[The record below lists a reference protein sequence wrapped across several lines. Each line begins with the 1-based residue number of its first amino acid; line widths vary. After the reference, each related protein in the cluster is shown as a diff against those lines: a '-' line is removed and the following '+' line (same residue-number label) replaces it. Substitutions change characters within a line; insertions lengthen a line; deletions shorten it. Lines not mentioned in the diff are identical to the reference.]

1 MKRAT
6 KEKILKIALHEFA
19 LKGYR
24 QTTTRDILTK
34 ADANIAAISYYFGNK
49 DGLYT
54 EILKT
59 IREKLGHILEDVANQ
74 ADPDL
79 NPKKS
84 ALVLKAFIHK
94 LVSLVCSDKVDAD
107 MCMIYIREYME
118 PSSQYK
124 VLFTDFNN
132 LYRGL
137 FIDLLIKAHKKKL
150 SLPEASLSAVMVFSF
165 VFTLYTRRNMIQ
177 ESMGWTDYS
186 ESVQTEIETMLYRS
200 LNLA

>member
-1 MKRAT
+1 MKKVT
-6 KEKILKIALHEFA
+6 KDRILKMALHEFA

-59 IREKLGHILEDVANQ
+59 ILEKLDAVLKDIAEQ
-74 ADPDL
+74 ADPEL
-79 NPKKS
+79 NHKKS
-84 ALVLKAFIHK
+84 GQLLKAYIHK
-94 LVSLVCSDKVDAD
+94 LVSLVCSDKVNAD

-118 PSSQYK
+118 PSAQYK
-124 VLFTDFNN
+124 TLFTDFNN

-137 FIDLLIKAHKKKL
+137 FIDLLMRAHKKKL
-150 SLPEASLSAVMVFSF
+150 AFEEASLSAVMVFSF
-165 VFTLYTRRNMIQ
+165 IFTLYTRRNMIQ

-186 ESVQTEIETMLYRS
+186 DSVQSEIESMLYRS
-200 LNLA
+200 LNLP

>member
-6 KEKILKIALHEFA
+6 RERILKIALHEFA

-49 DGLYT
+49 DNLYT

-59 IREKLGHILEDVANQ
+59 ILEKLGHILEDIAEQVT
-74 ADPDL
+74 PDL

-84 ALVLKAFIHK
+84 GQVLKAFIHK

-107 MCMIYIREYME
+107 MCMIYIREYMN
-118 PSSQYK
+118 PSPQYK
-124 VLFTDFNN
+124 VLFADFNN
-132 LYRGL
+132 LYRGI
-137 FIDLLIKAHKKKL
+137 FIDLLIRAHKKKL
-150 SLPEASLSAVMVFSF
+150 AFHEASLSAVMVFSF
-165 VFTLYTRRNMIQ
+165 IFTLYTRRNMIQ

-186 ESVQTEIETMLYRS
+186 ESVQNELESMLYRS